1 MNTHSDSNVA
11 AVPDD
16 LDTRKWRFPSSFTVL
31 FGVTVAVWILAF
43 IVPTGKYVL
52 DEKSGRPVPGSYARF
67 DPDLTFMDRLR
78 DLMMAPVNGLY
89 GVQSSKTGVIGP
101 YETGSL
107 FGAAGVFLFVLAIG
121 VFISMTMKSGAIDA
135 GIGRI
140 SSRFGGR
147 GVPLI
152 IVLMLLFSLGGTT
165 EGMAEET
172 LGFYAIVVPLMLKL
186 GYDRMVAASVVL
198 LGAGIGTLGST
209 INPFATGVASGAA
222 DVSIGDGIVLR
233 LIMYVVLT
241 AVTIAFVVRYAKKV
255 HANPSLSL
263 MKPAPLK
270 TSMAGT
276 STKRTIFP
284 AGANSGAE
292 RTLTPTTSAEGALE
306 PTQQPALQ
314 QTVKRMLPE
323 PSSQE
328 SNASITKRQRL
339 VLWLMGSTFGFMI
352 FAIVPWA
359 QVIRG
364 PKSDPYSWQLSWYF
378 PELAALFFVMSVVI
392 GLVAGFGEKGLT
404 DAIVSGA
411 GDFIGVGLII
421 VLARGVTVI
430 MNNAAI
436 TDTVLHALE
445 GTVSGTSS
453 AVFGPLLFVLNIP
466 LAFLVPSSSGHAALA
481 MPVLAPLADFVGV
494 ARSLV
499 ITAYQSASGWMN
511 LFTPTSAVVMGGLA
525 MAKVEYNRYL
535 RFIAPL
541 LGILF
546 VLIIGFV
553 AVGAALT

>member
-1 MNTHSDSNVA
+1 MNTNLTAEGAENRD
-11 AVPDD
+11 P
-16 LDTRKWRFPSSFTVL
+16 TEPKKWRFPSSFTVL
-31 FGVTVAVWILAF
+31 FGVTLAVWLLAF
-43 IVPTGKYVL
+43 VVPTGKYLVD
-52 DEKSGRPVPGSYARF
+52 DETGRPVPGSYTRF
-67 DPDLTFMDRLR
+67 DPNLTFMHRLR

-89 GVQSSKTGVIGP
+89 GVQSEKSGVIGP
-101 YETGSL
+101 YESGTL

-121 VFISMTMKSGAIDA
+121 VFITMTMKSGAIDA

-140 SSRFGGR
+140 STRFGGR

-186 GYDRMVAASVVL
+186 GYDRMVAASVIL

-233 LIMYVVLT
+233 LAMYLVLT

-255 HANPSLSL
+255 QADPSRSL
-263 MKPAPLK
+263 VRGKPNTSAAPEPVAASLVPAP
-270 TSMAGT
+270 
-276 STKRTIFP
+276 
-284 AGANSGAE
+284 
-292 RTLTPTTSAEGALE
+292 GALVNE
-306 PTQQPALQ
+306 AGNFEHS
-314 QTVKRMLPE
+314 PE
-323 PSSQE
+323 GSLVGEVPQE
-328 SNASITKRQRL
+328 VDKGITKRQRL

-359 QVIRG
+359 QVLRG
-364 PKSDPYSWQLSWYF
+364 PKADPYSWQLSWYF
-378 PELAALFFVMSVVI
+378 PELAALFFVMAVVI

-430 MNNAAI
+430 MNNSAI

-445 GTVSGTSS
+445 GVVSGTSS
-453 AVFGPLLFVLNIP
+453 VVFGPLLFVVNIP

-481 MPVLAPLADFVGV
+481 MPVLAPLADFAGV
-494 ARSLV
+494 SRSLV
-499 ITAYQSASGWMN
+499 ITAFQSASGWMN

-553 AVGAALT
+553 ALGSALS